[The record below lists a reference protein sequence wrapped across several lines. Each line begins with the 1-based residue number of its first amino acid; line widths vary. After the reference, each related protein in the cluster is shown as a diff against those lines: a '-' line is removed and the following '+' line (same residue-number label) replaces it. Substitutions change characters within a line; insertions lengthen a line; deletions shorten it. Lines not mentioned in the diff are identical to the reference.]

1 MMGFLKHFRIL
12 SNDLAIDL
20 GTANTVIWKN
30 GEIVLNEPSIV
41 AYDKT
46 TDRITQI
53 GNDAQAMI
61 GKVHRD
67 IEIMYPM
74 KDGVIA
80 DPRVAE
86 GMLRAYIGN
95 IGGNWA
101 RKIIVCVPSGVT
113 EADKRIVRDTCEHA
127 GAKEVH
133 LIAEPMAGAI
143 GIEFN
148 GERLDVL
155 EPKGNMI
162 IDIGGG
168 TTEIAVISAAGIVC
182 EQSIKIAGNAL
193 TEAILRYLRNEYK
206 LIIGERTATNFKH
219 NAGSAYPLSKEL
231 EFEVTGRDLVG
242 GLPTSKSVSTVEI
255 REQALAVPI
264 TTIINSILNLLS
276 QVPPE
281 LAKDIYERGI
291 WLTGGGALLKG
302 LGQRIAEE
310 TGLQVHIPEEPLL
323 AVARGTGY
331 VLDNLSKYRSVLLKH
346 SAHL

>member
-1 MMGFLKHFRIL
+1 MRFLKSLKIF

-30 GEIVLNEPSIV
+30 GDIVLNEPSIV

-46 TDRITQI
+46 TDRIIHI
-53 GNDAQAMI
+53 GNDAQEMI

-80 DPRVAE
+80 DPRIAE
-86 GMLRAYIGN
+86 GMLRAHIGN

-101 RKIIVCVPSGVT
+101 KRIIVCVPSGVT

-182 EQSIKIAGNAL
+182 EQSIKIAGNTL
-193 TEAILRYLRNEYK
+193 TEAILRYLRNEYN

-219 NAGSAYPLSKEL
+219 NAASAYPLENEL
-231 EFEVTGRDLVG
+231 DFEVIGRDLLS
-242 GLPTSKSVSTVEI
+242 GLPMSKTISTVEI
-255 REQALAVPI
+255 RENALASPI
-264 TTIINSILNLLS
+264 TDIINSLLS
-276 QVPPE
+276 LLAQVPPE
-281 LAKDIYERGI
+281 LAKDIFERGI

-310 TGLQVHIPEEPLL
+310 TGLQVHIPNEPLL
-323 AVARGTGY
+323 AVARGTGH
-331 VLDNLSKYRSVLLKH
+331 VLDNLSKYRAVLLKH
-346 SAHL
+346 NAYL